1 MQRCE
6 AAAARS
12 SAGTSDPAHAGA
24 FLTARRGGGGA
35 SLCVRCEAVP
45 SHCGHG
51 PSLGQVVVVLVRVF
65 DVVHPN
71 LAVRELGQ
79 LRLEAEDL
87 STDWEAIVETTKVL
101 DVE

>member
-1 MQRCE
+1 M
-6 AAAARS
+6 
-12 SAGTSDPAHAGA
+12 
-24 FLTARRGGGGA
+24 
-35 SLCVRCEAVP
+35 
-45 SHCGHG
+45 
-51 PSLGQVVVVLVRVF
+51 LVRVF